1 MYFLNRWE
9 IDDKANRHRNHPVLG
24 PATQYLVEFRDMV
37 DENSDGWAHWS
48 AAPTAAARLMK
59 IAETP
64 PIAAD
69 DVTLADVRK
78 ALTPIKSLC
87 TKHKLKAP
95 ALRVFQPRL
104 PGFENAPRS
113 F

>member
-1 MYFLNRWE
+1 
-9 IDDKANRHRNHPVLG
+9 
-24 PATQYLVEFRDMV
+24 
-37 DENSDGWAHWS
+37 
-48 AAPTAAARLMK
+48 MK